1 MLIFRVFCF
10 ESCDDPPQEDH
21 EQRAEEGGDEIL
33 ESDLQLPEPEVDSEQ
48 LEQLAANRRANHAHQ
63 EVHPPAQA
71 LLFESDG
78 APRERSCE
86 AADNNPHDDLANV
99 HKFAFNSANRPAPP
113 LRPVDA
119 MGVVRLLGKQQPDK

>member
-1 MLIFRVFCF
+1 MLIFRVFRF
-10 ESCDDPPQEDH
+10 ESCDDPPQKDH

-33 ESDLQLPEPEVDSEQ
+33 EGDLQLPEPEVDSEQ
-48 LEQLAANRRANHAHQ
+48 LEQLATDHRADHAHQ
-63 EVHPPAQA
+63 EVHPAAQA

-99 HKFAFNSANRPAPP
+99 HKFSIYLSRSSSSA
-113 LRPVDA
+113 
-119 MGVVRLLGKQQPDK
+119 LLDYVINAG